1 MWAQLIQMKLKP
13 GSDTTE
19 MVELI
24 RAAEQPGS
32 GLVRSIF
39 MHDQSD
45 PSSVYTLVVFESEEH
60 ARAREQDPR
69 RNEQLTAA
77 RSVMGDILDGPPQF
91 TDLVVTGEWTGAT
104 A

>member
-1 MWAQLIQMKLKP
+1 MWAQLIRMKLKP
-13 GSDTTE
+13 GADTTE
-19 MVELI
+19 MIEQI

-45 PSSVYTLVVFESEEH
+45 PNSVYTLVVFESEEH

-69 RNEQLTAA
+69 RNEQLNAA
-77 RSVMGDILDGPPQF
+77 RSAMTDILDGPPQF
-91 TDLVVTGEWTGAT
+91 TDLVVTSEWTETT